1 MEWMPNPYKFYRSH
15 SISFNMKHYE
25 LHAIKLARLVP
36 HVHLELSQKCKM
48 EPFPKKVNDWKLL
61 TIFTKSST
69 LDASLGFGH
78 GSTHTQKN

>member
-48 EPFPKKVNDWKLL
+48 EPFPKKVND
-61 TIFTKSST
+61 
-69 LDASLGFGH
+69 
-78 GSTHTQKN
+78 